1 MEIVFLQAHKSL
13 NKVYSSQGAETYP
26 LVKNFT
32 SYHPDIGSLQSY
44 ADAIRE
50 HASKGHCLYKGLLKQ
65 RLENESRKDKTDT
78 LADTRTLIL
87 DVDGLTV
94 DVPGLKGRFTAEKLR
109 AVAESVVSQIPK
121 LANVSYVACAS
132 SSCGLVDSVRM
143 HLHFFLDG
151 YVAPKALKE
160 WLKSVNLDFFN
171 DKLRMTPHG
180 KTVKWVI
187 DPCLAENSRIVYI
200 APPEFKDGIEN
211 PFSSADERVIYVQKS
226 TELAPLSADIKAVDP
241 EVVSQKTDEV
251 LKRLCKEKGIKLERA
266 TYTTLGN
273 VPVINNPNRMSMRY
287 AYHNDKFCYYNVGP
301 TGDSNA
307 YYVFLD
313 NPTVVHNFK
322 GEDPFLFQVADPDT
336 YKEHLER
343 FKDRKPT
350 DGSKFSAQP
359 LVFLE
364 QGNSFLLALYSP
376 KERAIVVEES
386 TNDKSKAELW
396 FNHYGR
402 ALPEQIPLGERRFD
416 PTSNEVFVIDEASQ
430 YTYVNSFR
438 PTEYMRKQY
447 QAPIPEVGYNNAWM
461 LQFLC
466 PTIYKIIAHMLAYDD
481 QTICHFLNWFAYI
494 FQNRKKPETCWV
506 LQGTQGTGKGAFYRN
521 VCRPLWGENYAFEKQ
536 LQNFEDDKNG
546 WERYALL
553 VLIDEVNMK
562 TLKDGKK
569 TEATLKNLITDDERT
584 IRAMRQEQVQMKSY
598 MSVIMSTNDLNALN
612 IPDNDRRYNVAPR
625 QEARLRDA
633 FPEFVYDREHVDA
646 LLASETDNLAA
657 FLSTFKVNVPQAFIA
672 LENKAKNDAREAGKT
687 SSEAFFSA
695 VRSGD
700 LDYFTGVLEAKEV
713 DQTLIVVAAK
723 CRTIVTNWL
732 VSCNEHRQVFVENE
746 ELRLLYHLIEGTKE
760 LTSNKFGRLA
770 KSYGIGA
777 ERSNNKRGVH
787 VNWKMD
793 MQLLKSIISDL
804 APEDK
809 QRFDTANK
817 VVQMTAVGGK

>member
-1 MEIVFLQAHKSL
+1 MEIVFLQALKPLH
-13 NKVYSSQGAETYP
+13 KVYSAAGAETYP

-32 SYHPDIGSLQSY
+32 SFHVDVSSLEQY

-50 HASKGHCLYKGLLKQ
+50 HAVQGHCLYKGLLKQ
-65 RLENESRKDKTDT
+65 HLDNESRKDKTDT
-78 LADTRTLIL
+78 LADTRLLIL
-87 DVDGLTV
+87 DIDGLNV
-94 DVPGLKGRFTAEKLR
+94 DVPGLKGKFSPEKLKT
-109 AVAESVVSQIPK
+109 VAESVISQIPK

-132 SSCGLVDSVRM
+132 SSCGLVDSVRL

-151 YVAPKALKE
+151 YVAPKSLKE
-160 WLKSVNLDFFN
+160 WIRSVNLDFFE
-171 DKLRMTPHG
+171 DKLRMSPHG
-180 KTVKWVI
+180 KSLKWVV

-200 APPEFKDGIEN
+200 APPEFRDGIEN
-211 PFSSADERVIYVQKS
+211 PFNSPADRVIYVKKD
-226 TELAPLSADIKAVDP
+226 TEFASISSDISLTDP
-241 EVVSQKTDEV
+241 ERVAQKTHEV
-251 LKRLCKEKGIKLERA
+251 LKRLHKEKGIRLEKA
-266 TYTTLGN
+266 TYSTLGN
-273 VPVINNPNRMSMRY
+273 TQVINNPNRMSMRY

-322 GEDPFLFQVADPDT
+322 GEDPFLFAVADPDT
-336 YKEHLER
+336 YKEHQER
-343 FKDRKPT
+343 FKDRKPA
-350 DGSKFSAQP
+350 DGSKFSSIP

-364 QGNSFLLALYSP
+364 QGNSFLLTLYSP
-376 KERAIVVEES
+376 KEKAIIVEET

-402 ALPEQIPLGERRFD
+402 ALPEQIPLGERKFD
-416 PTSNEVFVIDEASQ
+416 PTSNDVFVVDSASN
-430 YTYVNSFR
+430 YTYINAFR
-438 PTEYMRKQY
+438 PTEYMRTKY
-447 QAPIPEVGYNNAWM
+447 QTPVPGVDYNNGWI

-494 FQNRKKPETCWV
+494 FQNRKKAETCWV

-536 LQNFEDDKNG
+536 LQNFEDEKNG

-562 TLKDGKK
+562 TLKEGKK

-584 IRAMRQEQVQMKSY
+584 IRAMRQEQVQMKSF
-598 MSVIMSTNDLNALN
+598 MSVIMSTNDLNALS

-625 QEARLRDA
+625 QEMRLRDA
-633 FPEFVYDREHVDA
+633 FPEFVYERDRIDA
-646 LLASETDNLAA
+646 LLASELDNLAA
-657 FLSTFKVNVPQAFIA
+657 FLSTFNVNVPQAFMT

-695 VRSGD
+695 VRKGD

-723 CRTIVTNWL
+723 CRSIVTKWL
-732 VSCNEHRQVFVENE
+732 FDCNNGHPVFVENE

-760 LTSNKFGRLA
+760 LTSAKFGRLA
-770 KSYGIGA
+770 
-777 ERSNNKRGVH
+777 RSHGLGTSRPKDKRGTYVT
-787 VNWKMD
+787 W
-793 MQLLKSIISDL
+793 QIEPELLKVILEDL
-804 APEDK
+804 PTEDR
-809 QRFDTANK
+809 QRFNTANK
-817 VVQMTAVGGK
+817 VVQMTATGG